1 MLTHFFSVTSVYTS
15 GRSVMLAAFVQRM
28 MRLMRDA
35 SSLIA
40 RKSKLRRL
48 TTALFTIFFLF
59 FAANSFRPSPATLSA
74 QVRTSTRVEKRRPPN
89 VVLIVA
95 DDLGWA
101 DLGSYGSTFH
111 RTPNL
116 DRLAARGVRFTNA
129 YASSPVCS
137 PSRASILT
145 GKHPARLH
153 LTDWLPGRDDSPK
166 QKLLRPAIHQQLPL
180 NEATIAERL
189 RAKGYATANIGKWH
203 LGGEGF
209 GPAAQG
215 FDLNIAGDD
224 RGVPVSYFY
233 PYTRGGETTPGL
245 DSGRAGEYLT
255 DRLTTEAEGFIETNK
270 ARPFFLYLP
279 HFAVHIPMKAK
290 PEIIAKYER
299 AARRGATQNN
309 PIYAA
314 MIESLDDSIGRI
326 TRQLE
331 QLDLIDD
338 TLLIFTS
345 DNGGLTV
352 KEGANTPATSNAPLR
367 DGKGFLYEGGIR
379 VPLIIRWRDAAKPGG
394 VSHTPVGGVDLFA
407 TICEIVGIEIRGITD
422 GISLTPLLRGAKGL
436 PRDALFWHYPHY
448 SNQGGKP
455 GGAIRWGDYKLIE
468 SFEGAPLELYDLA
481 RDAGETRNLA
491 ASEPRRARAMR
502 NRLHLWRESV
512 GAQMMTPN
520 PAYIR

>member
-1 MLTHFFSVTSVYTS
+1 MDK
-15 GRSVMLAAFVQRM
+15 GRR
-28 MRLMRDA
+28 
-35 SSLIA
+35 
-40 RKSKLRRL
+40 
-48 TTALFTIFFLF
+48 
-59 FAANSFRPSPATLSA
+59 
-74 QVRTSTRVEKRRPPN
+74 PN

-101 DLGSYGSTFH
+101 NLGSYGSTFH

-145 GKHPARLH
+145 GKHPARLR
-153 LTDWLPGRDDSPK
+153 LTDWLPGRGDHP
-166 QKLLRPAIHQQLPL
+166 QQRLARPAIRQQLPL
-180 NEATIAERL
+180 SEVTIAERL
-189 RAKGYATANIGKWH
+189 RAAGYATANIGKWH

-209 GPAAQG
+209 DPVAQG
-215 FDLNIAGDD
+215 FDLNIAGDH

-233 PYTRGGETTPGL
+233 PYTRGDETTPGL
-245 DSGRAGEYLT
+245 SGGRAGEYLT

-279 HFAVHIPMKAK
+279 HFAVHIPMRAK
-290 PEIIAKYER
+290 PEIIAKYEGG
-299 AARRGATQNN
+299 ARRGGTQNN
-309 PIYAA
+309 AVYAA
-314 MIESLDDSIGRI
+314 MLESLDDSVGRI
-326 TRQLE
+326 TRRLE
-331 QLDLIDD
+331 QLDLIGD

-379 VPLIIRWRDAAKPGG
+379 VPLIVHWRGAAASGS
-394 VSHTPVGGVDLFA
+394 VSHTPVDGTDLFA
-407 TICEIVGIEIRGITD
+407 TISEITSLKPGGVTD
-422 GISLTPLLRGAKGL
+422 GVSLLPLLRGAKHS
-436 PRDALFWHYPHY
+436 PRAALFWHYPHY

-455 GGAIRWGDYKLIE
+455 GGAIRQGDYKLIE
-468 SFEGAPLELYDLA
+468 SFEGAPTELYDLA
-481 RDAGETRNLA
+481 RNAGETRNLA
-491 ASEPRRARAMR
+491 TREPRRVKSMR
-502 NRLHLWRESV
+502 NRLHRWRESV

-520 PAYIR
+520 PAYNR